1 MCIVYLIL
9 VWFDVH
15 LYNSSLCNILC
26 SCYLLLQSESVDLA
40 LQLLD
45 ESELRGHKIHVEKA
59 KFEMKGNYDPN
70 KRKYKKL
77 SNKEKRKA
85 KENQAK

>member
-1 MCIVYLIL
+1 MVGVFISLVRYL
-9 VWFDVH
+9 F
-15 LYNSSLCNILC
+15 
-26 SCYLLLQSESVDLA
+26 QSESVDLA

-45 ESELRGHKIHVEKA
+45 DSDIRGHKIHVEKA
-59 KFEMKGNYDPN
+59 RFEMKGDYDPN
-70 KRKYKKL
+70 KRKHKKL